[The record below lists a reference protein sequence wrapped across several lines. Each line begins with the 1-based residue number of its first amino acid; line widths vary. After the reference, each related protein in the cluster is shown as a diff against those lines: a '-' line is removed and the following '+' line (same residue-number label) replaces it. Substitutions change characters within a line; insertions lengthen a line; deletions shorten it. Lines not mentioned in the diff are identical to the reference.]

1 MPVTRDAELREI
13 ETQIRLA
20 IRDAVNRGS
29 RKPFYWGGLRGYQQ
43 LESIA
48 EALRGVPQ
56 GPTATYLNRLAI
68 QVERAVQKNRWLAQ
82 DLAQAHHWLVRI
94 AECLRYPPTG
104 LPAPQGPPSGSLSST
119 LVRTEMETLLE
130 QFQPDLQRQ
139 PAQRALHG
147 AWRRLWRTWGADLLP
162 CYDIRGLPPDN
173 LKMEALFGQ
182 LRGHQRRISG
192 RKSTRPLRDFG
203 QYQVLFDAQSEEE
216 LRQQLERTSQ
226 EDYQENRRRL
236 AQAEEPRQQLHR
248 LHRDPVATTRRLVE
262 RHAVRQAELAQISA
276 TPS

>member
-1 MPVTRDAELREI
+1 LPVARDAELREI
-13 ETQIRLA
+13 EGQIRLA

-29 RKPFYWGGLRGYQQ
+29 RKPFHWGGLSGYQQ

-48 EALRGVPQ
+48 EALRGLPQ
-56 GPTATYLNRLAI
+56 GPAAAYLNRLAI

-82 DLAQAHHWLVRI
+82 DLAQAHHWLMRI
-94 AECLRYPPTG
+94 AQCLRYPPSDF
-104 LPAPQGPPSGSLSST
+104 PASEGAPNSVLSSRW
-119 LVRTEMETLLE
+119 VRAEMEALLE
-130 QFQPDLQRQ
+130 QFHPDLKRQ
-139 PAQRALHG
+139 PAQRALDH

-182 LRGHQRRISG
+182 LRRHQRRISG
-192 RKSTRPLRDFG
+192 HKSTRPLRDFG

-216 LRQQLERTSQ
+216 LQKQLQRTTQ

-248 LHRDPVATTRRLVE
+248 LHRDPVATARRLVE
-262 RHAVRQAELAQISA
+262 RHAVRRAALAQYPA
-276 TPS
+276 TPP

>member
-1 MPVTRDAELREI
+1 M
-13 ETQIRLA
+13 QIRLA

-29 RKPFYWGGLRGYQQ
+29 RKPFHWGGLRGYQQ

-56 GPTATYLNRLAI
+56 DPATAYLNRLAI

-82 DLAQAHHWLVRI
+82 DLNQAHHWLMRI
-94 AECLRYPPTG
+94 AQCLRYPPSDF
-104 LPAPQGPPSGSLSST
+104 PAPQVTPSGGLSST
-119 LVRTEMETLLE
+119 LVCAEMEALLQ
-130 QFQPDLQRQ
+130 QFHPDLKRQ
-139 PAQRALHG
+139 PAQRALDG
-147 AWRRLWRTWGADLLP
+147 AWRRLWRTWGVNLLP

-192 RKSTRPLRDFG
+192 HKSTRPLRDFG
-203 QYQVLFDAQSEEE
+203 QYQVLFDAQSEEA
-216 LRQQLERTSQ
+216 LRQQLQRTSQ
-226 EDYQENRRRL
+226 DNYQENRRRL

-248 LHRDPVATTRRLVE
+248 LHRDPAATMRRLVE
-262 RHAVRQAELAQISA
+262 QHATRRAELAHISA
-276 TPS
+276 TLL

>member
-1 MPVTRDAELREI
+1 M
-13 ETQIRLA
+13 QIRLA

-29 RKPFYWGGLRGYQQ
+29 RKPFHWGGLKGYQQ

-48 EALRGVPQ
+48 EALRRVPQ
-56 GPTATYLNRLAI
+56 DPAAGYLNRLAT

-82 DLAQAHHWLVRI
+82 DLAQAHHWLMRI
-94 AECLRYPPTG
+94 AECLRYPPSDF
-104 LPAPQGPPSGSLSST
+104 PASEGAPNSVPSST
-119 LVRTEMETLLE
+119 SVRAEMETLLK
-130 QFQPDLQRQ
+130 QFHPDLKRQ
-139 PAQRALHG
+139 PAQSALDR
-147 AWRRLWRTWGADLLP
+147 AWRRLWRTWGVDLLP

-192 RKSTRPLRDFG
+192 HRSTRPLRDFG
-203 QYQVLFDAQSEEE
+203 QFQVLFDAQSEEE
-216 LRQQLERTSQ
+216 LWQRLQQTSQ

-236 AQAEEPRQQLHR
+236 AQAEEPRRQLHR
-248 LHRDPVATTRRLVE
+248 LHRDPVTTMRRLVE
-262 RHAVRQAELAQISA
+262 RHAARRAELAQIPA